1 MNNSDT
7 IAAVA
12 TPAGR
17 GGIGVI
23 RISGAKVTE
32 IASSILGK
40 LPLPRYAT
48 FSDFVDREGVLLD

>member
-17 GGIGVI
+17 GGI
-23 RISGAKVTE
+23 
-32 IASSILGK
+32 LGK
-40 LPLPRYAT
+40 LPPARYAT
-48 FSDFVDREGVLLD
+48 FSDFVDREGKVTQLY